1 MTKRCPLWGRGGFT
15 TNYSVDQR
23 QGRRW
28 PRPMPLVAR
37 NILWVGALH
46 PGTIGPRCL
55 TMLPRCNISSCGAA
69 TALRV
74 ALHVLRGSRVARVH
88 RRAYRTPNAPN
99 ATKCIQ
105 YTKIPRPL
113 SVADFNLRRES
124 RGPSARAR
132 AFVKKFVSS
141 FPRWKRLEHKFA
153 NLLLRC
159 AQWTHLG
166 SGILHFFGGT
176 Q

>member
-1 MTKRCPLWGRGGFT
+1 MGGFT

-88 RRAYRTPNAPN
+88 RRAYRTPNALN
-99 ATKCIQ
+99 ATGFIQ
-105 YTKIPRPL
+105 YTKIQRPL

-132 AFVKKFVSS
+132 ARARARFRQKKCLQFLPLGKSRTQICKFV
-141 FPRWKRLEHKFA
+141 
-153 NLLLRC
+153 
-159 AQWTHLG
+159 AQMCPMDT
-166 SGILHFFGGT
+166 SG
-176 Q
+176 

>member
-1 MTKRCPLWGRGGFT
+1 MTTLGEGGFT

-46 PGTIGPRCL
+46 PGPIGPRCP
-55 TMLPRCNISSCGAA
+55 TMLPGSNIRSRGAA
-69 TALRV
+69 TAPRV
-74 ALHVLRGSRVARVH
+74 ALHVLRGWRVARVH
-88 RRAYRTPNAPN
+88 RRANPTPNALH
-99 ATKCIQ
+99 ATKCTQ
-105 YTKIPRPL
+105 YTKIHRPL

-132 AFVKKFVSS
+132 ALSSKKKCPQFLPVGKPRTKYCKFV
-141 FPRWKRLEHKFA
+141 
-153 NLLLRC
+153 
-159 AQWTHLG
+159 AQMCPMDT
-166 SGILHFFGGT
+166 SG
-176 Q
+176 